1 METNSESAS
10 RLFGKK
16 LIPTSRLVASSHI
29 LRNTIP
35 TQDCDVLVTFPADTE
50 TSTLMWLL
58 DRLRARCPHLIIQ
71 VHHHSNTKGSMFH
84 LTATYEGLLKGAEE
98 LGIQKVL
105 KEELGG
111 GMKEFTYEEQ
121 ECFRN
126 IEDGNLFFNSQERQ
140 SIIHHLLDN
149 LRAIQGEQLGKVK
162 FVEGQSIVP
171 LLESKKI
178 ISQVF
183 PLHCKKS
190 IEELRKTWVQAF
202 FSSQPLDKIKDYF
215 GVKIALYFA
224 YLGHYTL
231 ALCLPAFVGLGIWIM
246 QWQADQEWDDELF
259 IAFALFNAFWAT
271 LYLELWKR
279 RSCKLAYQWATL
291 DSQKEMLEDPRP
303 LYTGKLEVSPVTD
316 RLEPFYPSWKRNLFR
331 YLVSYPVIAVCL
343 LVVFVIMLLIFEV
356 QEWINSLVKSGGVP
370 GFFSFL
376 PKILLAVSI
385 GILDEIY
392 KTIAKWLNDMENYR
406 MEETYWNHL
415 IVKLVLFQFVNSFLS
430 LFYIA
435 FYLQDMDRLCDQLAA
450 ILITRQI
457 IGNLK
462 EAFLPYFQWKAKLYK
477 IGYEM
482 TKDLIPDGKAVSD
495 HSPASSNPDASLSNV
510 NNPETSSNPDSS
522 LSAMNNPE
530 TSSNPDSSLSH
541 VNNPETSSNLDSSL
555 SHVNNPET
563 SSNPDSLHSDVNA
576 QDFCTPD
583 QRPAKVC
590 DFMKEDFVESV
601 QNSFGVKQR
610 RTNREGNSGD
620 DVKSDVQSKPMTALS
635 FTQAEVESAMK
646 QYDDTLDD
654 YLEMF
659 IQFGY
664 VTLFSSAFPL
674 AALCAL
680 LNNVVEIRSD
690 AFKLCMTYQRPFGKT
705 VENIGA
711 WQDALELMG
720 VFAIIVN
727 CALTGVS
734 GQVQRMVPGAST
746 ETVILIIVL
755 LEHIILGLKFL
766 IAYAIPDIPET
777 IETNRAKLE
786 FLRREAL
793 KKFEA
798 QMQSIAPSSPAEI
811 REKILARQKS
821 RRENLHQN
829 EAKQETTGNSINSTE
844 KNGSSDKGAGV

>member
-1 METNSESAS
+1 MLLFNSMDSAL

-16 LIPTSRLVASSHI
+16 LIPTSRLVASSHVFH
-29 LRNTIP
+29 NTIP
-35 TQDCDVLVTFPADTE
+35 TQDCDVIVTFPPDTD
-50 TSTLMWLL
+50 TSVLMWIL
-58 DRLRARCPHLIIQ
+58 DRLRSRSPSLVIH
-71 VHHHSNTKGSMFH
+71 VRHHSNTKGSMFH
-84 LTATYEGLLKGAEE
+84 VTATYEGLLKGAEE
-98 LGIQKVL
+98 LGIQKLL
-105 KEELGG
+105 KEDLGG
-111 GMKEFTYEEQ
+111 GMKEFTFDEQ
-121 ECFRN
+121 ECFYN
-126 IEDGNLFFNSQERQ
+126 IEDENQFFSSQERQ
-140 SIIHHLLDN
+140 SIICHLLDN
-149 LRAIQGEQLGKVK
+149 LRATKGEQLGKVK

-171 LLESKKI
+171 LLQSNNI
-178 ISQVF
+178 ISEVF
-183 PLHCKKS
+183 PLHCTQS

-202 FSSQPLDKIKDYF
+202 FSSQPIDKVKDYF

-231 ALCLPAFVGLGIWIM
+231 ALWMPAFVGLGIWIT

-259 IAFALFNAFWAT
+259 IGFALFNAFWAT
-271 LYLELWKR
+271 LYLEHWKR
-279 RSCKLAYQWATL
+279 KSCELAYQWGTL
-291 DSQKEMLEDPRP
+291 DSQREMLKDPRP
-303 LYTGKLEVSPVTD
+303 LYTGQLEVSPVTG

-331 YLVSYPVIAVCL
+331 YFVSYPVIVVCL
-343 LVVFVIMLLIFEV
+343 LVVFVTMLLIFEV
-356 QEWINSLVKSGGVP
+356 QEWINSLVESGDVP

-376 PKILLAVSI
+376 PKILLAVCI

-392 KTIAKWLNDMENYR
+392 KTIAKWLNDWENYR

-462 EAFLPYFQWKAKLYK
+462 EAFLPYLQWKAKLYK
-477 IGYEM
+477 VGYEM
-482 TKDLIPDGKAVSD
+482 TKDLIS
-495 HSPASSNPDASLSNV
+495 
-510 NNPETSSNPDSS
+510 PDSK
-522 LSAMNNPE
+522 P
-530 TSSNPDSSLSH
+530 SH
-541 VNNPETSSNLDSSL
+541 
-555 SHVNNPET
+555 
-563 SSNPDSLHSDVNA
+563 
-576 QDFCTPD
+576 QF
-583 QRPAKVC
+583 
-590 DFMKEDFVESV
+590 
-601 QNSFGVKQR
+601 QNSSSSDSPNQSMGELSSPGMSNMGKSDSVIGETAATESDQSTFGVKQR
-610 RTNREGNSGD
+610 RMSQDETQGNN
-620 DVKSDVQSKPMTALS
+620 KSADSQSKQIKPLS
-635 FTQAEVESAMK
+635 LTQAEVESAMK
-646 QYDDTLDD
+646 QYEDTLDD

-705 VENIGA
+705 VENIGT
-711 WQDALELMG
+711 WQDALEVMG
-720 VFAIIVN
+720 VIAIIVN
-727 CALTGVS
+727 CALIGVS
-734 GQVQRMVPGAST
+734 GQIQRMIPGASR
-746 ETVILIIVL
+746 ETVIIIIVL

-793 KKFEA
+793 KKFESEI
-798 QMQSIAPSSPAEI
+798 QSIAPSSPAEI

-821 RRENLHQN
+821 RRENQQHGETKH
-829 EAKQETTGNSINSTE
+829 EANSTE
-844 KNGSSDKGAGV
+844 TSKSEPDPVIAERKVNA

>member
-1 METNSESAS
+1 MDYITEQGS
-10 RLFGKK
+10 RILAKK
-16 LIPTSRLVASSHI
+16 LIHVPTSRLVASSHI
-29 LRNTIP
+29 LRNTVP
-35 TQDCDVLVTFPADTE
+35 TQDCDVLVTFPADTD
-50 TSTLMWLL
+50 TTTLVWLL
-58 DRLRARCPHLIIQ
+58 DRLRARSPHLIIH

-98 LGIQKVL
+98 LGIQKLL

-111 GMKEFTYEEQ
+111 GMKEFSVEEQ
-121 ECFRN
+121 ECFKN
-126 IEDGNLFFNSQERQ
+126 IEDENLFFSSQERQ
-140 SIIHHLLDN
+140 SIICHLLDN

-183 PLHCKKS
+183 PLHCKQSVK
-190 IEELRKTWVQAF
+190 ELRKTWVQAV
-202 FSSQPLDKIKDYF
+202 FSPQPLDKIKDYF

-259 IAFALFNAFWAT
+259 IGFALFNALWAT
-271 LYLELWKR
+271 IYLEHWKR
-279 RSCKLAYQWATL
+279 KSCELTYNWGTL
-291 DSQKEMLEDPRP
+291 DSHKEMLEDPRP
-303 LYTGKLEVSPVTD
+303 LYTGRLEASPVTG

-331 YLVSYPVIAVCL
+331 YFVSYPVIVLCL

-356 QEWINSLVKSGGVP
+356 QEWINSLVNNGDVP

-385 GILDEIY
+385 GVLDEIY
-392 KTIAKWLNDMENYR
+392 KTIAKWLNDLENYR
-406 MEETYWNHL
+406 LEETYWNHL

-435 FYLQDMDRLCDQLAA
+435 FYLRDMDRLCDQLAA

-462 EAFLPYFQWKAKLYK
+462 EAFLPYLQWKAKLYK
-477 IGYEM
+477 VGYEM
-482 TKDLIPDGKAVSD
+482 TKDLIIPEGKAVS
-495 HSPASSNPDASLSNV
+495 SNLKASSN
-510 NNPETSSNPDSS
+510 
-522 LSAMNNPE
+522 
-530 TSSNPDSSLSH
+530 
-541 VNNPETSSNLDSSL
+541 
-555 SHVNNPET
+555 
-563 SSNPDSLHSDVNA
+563 
-576 QDFCTPD
+576 QDFPESIVNDEELSSPEQPITDKQEPVNGDFIQSDCVQGSCD
-583 QRPAKVC
+583 VRQRKTC
-590 DFMKEDFVESV
+590 EGELKGDNELQEIKEKW
-601 QNSFGVKQR
+601 G
-610 RTNREGNSGD
+610 
-620 DVKSDVQSKPMTALS
+620 KPLS
-635 FTQAEVESAMK
+635 LTQAEVESAMK
-646 QYDDTLDD
+646 QYEDTLED

-680 LNNVVEIRSD
+680 LNNIVEIRSD
-690 AFKLCMTYQRPFGKT
+690 AFKLCMTYQRPFGRS
-705 VENIGA
+705 VENIGT

-720 VFAIIVN
+720 VIAIIVN
-727 CALTGVS
+727 CALIGVS

-777 IETNRAKLE
+777 IETERAKLE
-786 FLRREAL
+786 FRRREAL

-798 QMQSIAPSSPAEI
+798 EMQSIATSSSAEI

-821 RRENLHQN
+821 RRENSHQS
-829 EAKQETTGNSINSTE
+829 EAKQEATE
-844 KNGSSDKGAGV
+844 KDINITGEETPTDKEAAL

>member
-1 METNSESAS
+1 MKMEECRSSEPRKGFSKLKNKFRS

-16 LIPTSRLVASSHI
+16 LIHVPTSRLVASSNI
-29 LRNTIP
+29 LRNPIP

-58 DRLRARCPHLIIQ
+58 DRLRARSPHLIIH
-71 VHHHSNTKGSMFH
+71 VRHHSNTKGSMFH
-84 LTATYEGLLKGAEE
+84 LTASYEGLLKGAEE
-98 LGIQKVL
+98 LGIQKLL
-105 KEELGG
+105 KEDLGG
-111 GMKEFTYEEQ
+111 GMREFSFEEQ
-121 ECFRN
+121 ECFKN
-126 IEDGNLFFNSQERQ
+126 IEDENLFLNSQERQ
-140 SIIHHLLDN
+140 SIICHLLDS

-171 LLESKKI
+171 ILESKKI

-183 PLHCKKS
+183 PLHCKQSVK
-190 IEELRKTWVQAF
+190 ELRKTWVQAF
-202 FSSQPLDKIKDYF
+202 FSPQPLDKIKDYF

-259 IAFALFNAFWAT
+259 IGFALFNALWAT

-279 RSCKLAYQWATL
+279 KSCELTYNWGTM

-303 LYTGKLEVSPVTD
+303 LYTGRLEVSPVTG

-331 YLVSYPVIAVCL
+331 YFVSYPVIIMCL

-356 QEWINSLVKSGGVP
+356 QEWINSLVNNGDVP

-385 GILDEIY
+385 GVLDEIY
-392 KTIAKWLNDMENYR
+392 KTIAKWLNDLENYR

-435 FYLQDMDRLCDQLAA
+435 FYLRDMDRLCDQLAA

-462 EAFLPYFQWKAKLYK
+462 EAFLPYLQWKAKLYK
-477 IGYEM
+477 VGYEM
-482 TKDLIPDGKAVSD
+482 TKDLIIPEGKTVSSYCKD
-495 HSPASSNPDASLSNV
+495 SSNCKA
-510 NNPETSSNPDSS
+510 
-522 LSAMNNPE
+522 
-530 TSSNPDSSLSH
+530 
-541 VNNPETSSNLDSSL
+541 SSNLDIPESSVNDQEL
-555 SHVNNPET
+555 S
-563 SSNPDSLHSDVNA
+563 S
-576 QDFCTPD
+576 PD
-583 QRPAKVC
+583 QLSTDKCESVNG
-590 DFMKEDFVESV
+590 DFVESDSV
-601 QNSFGVKQR
+601 QDSCDVRQR
-610 RTNREGNSGD
+610 RTCEGEIQGD
-620 DVKSDVQSKPMTALS
+620 DELLDIKEKQKKPLS
-635 FTQAEVESAMK
+635 LTQAEVESAMK
-646 QYDDTLDD
+646 QYEDTLED

-680 LNNVVEIRSD
+680 LNNIVEVRSD
-690 AFKLCMTYQRPFGKT
+690 AFKLCMTYQRPFGRS
-705 VENIGA
+705 VENIGT

-720 VFAIIVN
+720 VIAIIVN
-727 CALTGVS
+727 CALIGVS
-734 GQVQRMVPGAST
+734 GQVQRMVPGASI

-777 IETNRAKLE
+777 IETKRAKLE

-798 QMQSIAPSSPAEI
+798 EVQCIATSSSAEI
-811 REKILARQKS
+811 REKILARQKF
-821 RRENLHQN
+821 RRENLHQS
-829 EAKQETTGNSINSTE
+829 ETKQEATETIINTME
-844 KNGSSDKGAGV
+844 QEVSSDKEAAV